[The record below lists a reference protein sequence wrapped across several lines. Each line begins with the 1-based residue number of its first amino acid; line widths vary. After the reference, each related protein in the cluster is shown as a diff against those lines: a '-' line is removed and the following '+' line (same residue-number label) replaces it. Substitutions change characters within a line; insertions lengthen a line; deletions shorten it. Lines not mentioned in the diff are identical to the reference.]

1 MIIENYN
8 EGVRALIAQVQ
19 EKRREGDPSIMEPL
33 ETLLRIGKRMEDN
46 ALIGYAY
53 HYLADAYF
61 SHPYPYDRF
70 LENLTEGLRYQ
81 MLAGETEL
89 IARSYNLIS
98 IDAVYHGSHDLSIDA
113 LITAREYSEHLTHS
127 LLPGILSYNIGSAY
141 HRIGDVNKA
150 IYYWMESKRLTV
162 TFKNDTMYFRNM
174 SAILSSLGIQYM
186 RLGREED
193 AKECLQQ
200 LLAIKADADAPE
212 YIFKEAPIQIFQ
224 AVMLHAAGEMDAYRA
239 LVNEIYEGLSNMDDL
254 ADFAEEV
261 FFLCEQLIASNDT
274 KELDRCLEKIFSLTK
289 GQDDDY
295 INFHIQLQDFLI
307 RYYKKKRDEPARK
320 EALAQFHHYHVL
332 HDKDRATSCVFS
344 VEMAHMMDKH
354 RQELLHSL
362 DEDLKQRHT
371 AQTDALTGLPGS
383 IFMLDKIEDGID
395 RAALSHVNLGV
406 SILRYPPELAADH
419 ALLKETAH
427 ALTTLNTPKVVCTK
441 GEANEFI
448 ILYEDMTNQDI
459 MQYAQLITDRV
470 RMFLARFTPAEPTGL
485 RRFFQKKKEAFVL
498 PHGVCTGIPTVESS
512 PWEYLSTALLALNE
526 SLKSVPVTIV
536 RKGL

>member
-19 EKRREGDPSIMEPL
+19 EKRKEGDSSIMEPL

-141 HRIGDVNKA
+141 QRIGDIDKA
-150 IYYWMESKRLTV
+150 IYYWTESKRLSAG
-162 TFKNDTMYFRNM
+162 FRHDPMYYRNM
-174 SAILSSLGIQYM
+174 HAIMSSLGIQYL
-186 RLGREED
+186 RLGRYED
-193 AKECLQQ
+193 AKNSLKQ
-200 LLAIKADADAPE
+200 LMELKEDPDSPE
-212 YIFKEAPIQIFQ
+212 YIFTEAPGMIFR
-224 AVMLHAAGEMDAYRA
+224 AVMAYTERDMETFRA
-239 LVNEIYEGLSNMDDL
+239 LTDRVYASLENMDLL
-254 ADFAEEV
+254 ADYAEEI
-261 FFLCEQLIASNDT
+261 FFLCEQLVSANDEA
-274 KELDRCLEKIFSLTK
+274 ELERCLEVIFSLIK
-289 GQDDDY
+289 KHDDDY
-295 INFHIQLQDFLI
+295 INLHIHLEDFLI
-307 RYYKKKRDEPARK
+307 RYYKRKKDYAARK
-320 EALAQFHHYHVL
+320 EALKRFYHYHLL

-344 VEMAHMMDKH
+344 VEMAHLMEKH

-362 DEDLKQRHT
+362 DEDLKERYT
-371 AQTDALTGLPGS
+371 AQTDAITGLPGS

-406 SILRYPPELAADH
+406 SILRFPPELAADRV
-419 ALLKETAH
+419 LLKEVSI
-427 ALTTLNTPKVVCTK
+427 ALTSLNTPKVVCTK

-459 MQYAQLITDRV
+459 LQYAQLITDRV
-470 RMFLARFTPAEPTGL
+470 RMFLARFAPEKTTGL
-485 RRFFQKKKEAFVL
+485 KRFFQKKKEALVL
-498 PHGVCTGIPTVESS
+498 PHGICTGIPTIESS
-512 PWEYLSTALLALNE
+512 PWEYLSTALAALNE
-526 SLKSVPVTIV
+526 SLNSVPAAIV